1 MSDLQREIRSIFS
14 DHGALASSPGFE
26 FRPQQREMAL
36 SIAQALESSRHL
48 IVEAPTGVGKS
59 LAYLVPAIL
68 YAVRNKRKAIISSYT
83 KNLQEQLF
91 RKDVPIVQG
100 LIGPDF
106 NAVILKG
113 RRNYLCTTRLKH
125 ALLQQKSLFD
135 KKSIPDLARIQ
146 EWADATKDG
155 DIENLPFPV
164 DTDLWQQVCSEQGIC
179 SPTSCRSSCFFQRAR
194 ERARFADV
202 VIMNHALFFT
212 LFAMQDSEDSFLF
225 QDDFVIFDEA
235 HMIEQ
240 VASLGV
246 GRNVSRAQVLYAIHR
261 LYNPRTKKGLLS
273 KLRRKNLLSLC
284 SETEDAA
291 VAFFDEVARVVNKPS
306 GLSSTVRIRNSHFV
320 LNTLEAPLRQ
330 LQNAV
335 HELEEDD
342 ALTVPKEELT
352 ATRRML
358 GEADVLI
365 NEFIQQND
373 TSLTY
378 WIQYASGRNPN
389 ITLATAPTNVAESV
403 GPKLFRPTM
412 SVILTSATLSVAGSL
427 NYFQNRVGAQSA
439 ETVVLDSPFDFH
451 RQMRII
457 IAADMPSPDQPG
469 YEQELPAH
477 IMRALRRSKGK
488 ALVLFTSMSLLRKMN
503 EALRIEIYQLG
514 YKLLIQDGATPRHSL
529 LDEFKRDIHSILF
542 GLDSFWMGVDVPGEA
557 LEHVIITRLP
567 FSVPDLPL
575 VEARM
580 EVIAANGGNPFMD
593 FTLPEAI
600 LKMRQGVGR
609 LIRSTADKGL
619 ITILDSRIVS
629 KSYGRSILASLP
641 KCPVEVMSAEGIE
654 DLEII

>member
-1 MSDLQREIRSIFS
+1 MTDLQREISSLFS

-26 FRPQQREMAL
+26 YRPQQLDMAL
-36 SIAQALESSRHL
+36 SITQALETSRHL

-59 LAYLVPAIL
+59 LAYLIPAIL
-68 YAVRNKRKAIISSYT
+68 YAIRNKRKAVISSYT

-91 RKDVPIVQG
+91 RKDIPIVQS

-113 RRNYLCTTRLKH
+113 RRNYLCTTRLRH

-135 KKSIPDLARIQ
+135 KKSIPDLTRIQ
-146 EWADATKDG
+146 EWAEVTKDG

-164 DTDLWQQVCSEQGIC
+164 DSDLWQQVCSEQGIC
-179 SPTSCRSSCFFQRAR
+179 SPISCKSACFFQRAR
-194 ERARFADV
+194 ERARFADI

-212 LFAMQDSEDSFLF
+212 LFAMQDSEESFLF
-225 QDDFVIFDEA
+225 QDDFVVFDEA

-240 VASLGV
+240 VASMGV
-246 GRNVSRAQVLYAIHR
+246 GRNISRAQVLYAIHR

-291 VAFFDEVARVVNKPS
+291 VSFFEDVVRVVNKPS
-306 GLSSTVRIRNSHFV
+306 GPSNTVRLRNSHFV
-320 LNTLEAPLRQ
+320 LNTLESPLRR

-335 HELEEDD
+335 HELEEDG

-358 GEADVLI
+358 SEADVLI

-373 TSLTY
+373 PSLTY

-389 ITLATAPTNVAESV
+389 VTLATAPTNVAESV
-403 GPKLFRPTM
+403 GPKLFRPNT

-427 NYFQNRVGAQSA
+427 NYFQNRVGAHSA

-469 YEQELPAH
+469 YEQQLPTY
-477 IMRALRRSKGK
+477 IMSALRRSQGK

-503 EALRIEIYQLG
+503 EALRIQIYQEG

-529 LDEFKRDIHSILF
+529 LDEFKRDIHSVLF

-580 EVIAANGGNPFMD
+580 EAIASSGGNPFMD

-609 LIRSTADKGL
+609 LIRSTSDNGL
-619 ITILDSRIVS
+619 ITILDSRIVT
-629 KSYGRSILASLP
+629 KSYGRSVLASLP
-641 KCPVEVMSAEGIE
+641 KCPVEIISAEGSTE
-654 DLEII
+654 VDFG